1 MQNAVGK
8 NEKGFLNEKENSPHK
23 SQENFESSGRN
34 RDSMKIQKHSFN
46 QIFSQ
51 SFVDRRLF
59 IVRR

>member
-34 RDSMKIQKHSFN
+34 ENSKALFQSNF
-46 QIFSQ
+46 FS
-51 SFVDRRLF
+51 VIR
-59 IVRR
+59 